1 MNLAPPISRPARDRP
16 GARTEKVTR
25 RANARPAG
33 RSKGD
38 VLRRERHQPDYT
50 ILVAVVSLAS
60 VGILMV
66 YSSSA
71 MRGYLSSA
79 NDTFAIVGPQIQW
92 ALLGIVAMIAM
103 MRLDYRYLRL
113 ASVPLFV
120 VAVVLLVL
128 VFVPS
133 LNIVIG
139 GSARWLRLG
148 PLPAIHP
155 AEIAKL
161 ALIIYLA
168 HWMAKRGT
176 RIRGFWGG
184 TIPFLII
191 TMPVVALVFREP
203 DLGTTIVITLTA
215 FTMFFIAGANLF
227 HLALLGA
234 GGVVTAITVGLR
246 GYQMDRIRAW
256 LDPWADALGDGFHT
270 VQGLLALGV
279 GGLTGTGLGDSRVFV
294 PNAFNDFIFAVIG
307 QEFGLLGA
315 GSVIVLFLVLAYA
328 GVRTALAAPDT
339 FGALLAAGITG
350 WLCIQAFINIGVVV
364 TLLPIT
370 GITLP
375 FISAGGSSL
384 IISFAAVGILL
395 SISRETIEKGTWNDD
410 ATADRGRGHGRAH
423 LPGTRRRPIAARG

>member
-1 MNLAPPISRPARDRP
+1 MNLAPPLSRPAGKRP
-16 GARTEKVTR
+16 VETRAR
-25 RANARPAG
+25 RAMRSPTPSTAKARG
-33 RSKGD
+33 GT
-38 VLRRERHQPDYT
+38 LQRERHQPDYT

-60 VGILMV
+60 IGILMV

-92 ALLGIVAMIAM
+92 ALLGLLAMVVM
-103 MRLDYRYLRL
+103 MRIDYRYLRL
-113 ASVPLFV
+113 VSVPFFV

-128 VFVPS
+128 VFVPQ
-133 LNIVIG
+133 LNIVVG

-168 HWMAKRGT
+168 HWMAKRGS
-176 RIRGFWGG
+176 RIRSLWGG
-184 TIPFLII
+184 TVPFLII
-191 TMPVVALVFREP
+191 VLPVIALVFKEP

-215 FTMFFIAGANLF
+215 FTVFFVAGANLL
-227 HLALLGA
+227 HLGLMGA
-234 GGVVTAITVGLR
+234 GALTAAVMVGLR
-246 GYQMDRIRAW
+246 GYQMDRIRDW
-256 LDPWADALGDGFHT
+256 LDPWADALGGGFHT
-270 VQGLLALGV
+270 VQGLLALGA

-294 PNAFNDFIFAVIG
+294 PNAFNDFIFAVVG
-307 QEFGLLGA
+307 QEFGFIGA
-315 GSVIVLFLVLAYA
+315 GAVIVLFLVLAYA
-328 GVRTALAAPDT
+328 GVRTSLAAPDT

-350 WLCIQAFINIGVVV
+350 WLCLQAFINIGVVV
-364 TLLPIT
+364 TLIPIT

-395 SISRETIEKGTWNDD
+395 SISRETVEKGTWNDD

-423 LPGTRRRPIAARG
+423 LPGARRRPVAPRG